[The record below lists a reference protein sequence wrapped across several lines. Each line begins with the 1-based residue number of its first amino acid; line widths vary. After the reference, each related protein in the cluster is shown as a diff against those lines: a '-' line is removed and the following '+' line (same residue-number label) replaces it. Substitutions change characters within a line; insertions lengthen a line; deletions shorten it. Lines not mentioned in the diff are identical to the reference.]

1 MGQTMKTLT
10 IASSLVVALL
20 CGPSAT
26 FAQQVDLSTAG
37 LEDLMKIE
45 VTSVSKKEEQLFR
58 APSAIYVLTRLEVR
72 RSGAMSLPD
81 LLRLVPG
88 LSVAQIDSSEWAV
101 TSRGFNNLRANKL
114 LVLIDGQ
121 SVDNPIFS
129 GVYWDSL
136 TLLLEDIDRIEVIRG
151 PGATVW
157 GANAMNGVINIIS
170 REASDTQGVYMT
182 SGGGSLEH
190 GFGSLRY
197 GGRLGTKS
205 YYRIFGR
212 YSDHGQTNT
221 AGSTSKAGDQWRMAQ
236 AGFRADLKLS
246 PADSLLLSGNVSS
259 AAIGEI
265 SVDPMAVNVNELTSA
280 TTDATT
286 RSAVGSWTHK
296 RSSQSSMTLTAS
308 FNEGQRQNSRLT
320 DLYNTGDIDFQH
332 RFSPARRHDVVW
344 GVGQRFWTDREG
356 GAFMMSFSP
365 NHGRGSLTNAFIQD
379 EMTLGPR
386 LNLTMG
392 SKLEHDTVSGFN
404 LQPNVRISWTPTNT
418 QNIWAAVSRAVRT
431 PSLVDLNIRVNN
443 ATFQGPNSLPT
454 VLSSLGNPGFR
465 PEREIAYEVGYR
477 TMLPSG
483 IQIDTTAFHSVY
495 RDLRR
500 DTPFTFVETEPAP
513 PHLVLANRFENDARA
528 TTSGV
533 ETAARWT
540 VSPSWRL
547 DAAYS
552 WFSADFGANKAGTQ
566 INAASPAHQWRFGS
580 EDNLPWSLRLDLNVF
595 RVGSLAAFSVPAYTR
610 VDARLIHQFSPKVFL
625 GIVGQN
631 LLDPRHREFGTA
643 DGAIAR
649 EIPRSGYLR
658 LTWQF

>member
-1 MGQTMKTLT
+1 MMKTLT
-10 IASSLVVALL
+10 VASSLVAALL

-58 APSAIYVLTRLEVR
+58 APSAIYVLTRSDIR
-72 RSGAMSLPD
+72 RSGATSIPD

-88 LSVAQIDSSEWAV
+88 LSVAQIDSSQWAV

-121 SVDNPIFS
+121 RVDNPIFS

-170 REASDTQGVYMT
+170 RVASDTQGGYVT
-182 SGGGSLEH
+182 SGGGSLER
-190 GFGSLRY
+190 GFGSVRY

-205 YYRIFGR
+205 YYRIYGR

-221 AGSTSKAGDQWRMAQ
+221 AGSSIKAGDPWRMAQ
-236 AGFRADLKLS
+236 GGFRADLKLS
-246 PADSLLLSGNVSS
+246 PADTLLLSGNGSN
-259 AAIGEI
+259 AAIGH
-265 SVDPMAVNVNELTSA
+265 SVEPMVVNVNELTSA

-286 RSAVGSWTHK
+286 RSALGSWTHE
-296 RSSQSSMTLTAS
+296 RSSRSSMTLTAS

-320 DLYNTGDIDFQH
+320 EQYDTGDIDFQH

-344 GVGQRFWTDREG
+344 GVGQRFWTDREQ
-356 GAFMMSFSP
+356 GAFMVSFWP

-386 LNLTMG
+386 LDLIVG

-404 LQPNVRISWTPTNT
+404 LQPNVRISRTLTST

-443 ATFQGPNSLPT
+443 AAFQGPNDLPT
-454 VLSSLGNPGFR
+454 VLSSLGNPAFR
-465 PEREIAYEVGYR
+465 PERETAYEVGYR
-477 TMLPSG
+477 TMLRSG
-483 IQIDTTAFHSVY
+483 IQIDATAFHSVY

-500 DTPFTFVETEPAP
+500 DTPFMFVGTGP
-513 PHLVLANRFENDARA
+513 RA

-533 ETAARWT
+533 ETAAHWN
-540 VSPSWRL
+540 VLPSWRL

-552 WFSADFGANKAGTQ
+552 WFGADFGANNAGTQ
-566 INAASPAHQWRFGS
+566 KNAASPAQQWRLASGHSF
-580 EDNLPWSLRLDLNVF
+580 PWSLRFDLNMF

-610 VDARLIHQFSPKVFL
+610 VDARLYHMFSPKLSL

-631 LLDPRHREFGTA
+631 LLNPRHQEFGTA
-643 DGAIAR
+643 DGTTAR
-649 EIPRSGYLR
+649 EIPRSAHLR